1 MQNNF
6 YILYGKR
13 FFDILATILGGL
25 ILLPIIIPIIIWIK
39 LSSKGPLFY
48 VQKRVG
54 KNFKEFNLYKFRS
67 MIINADKVGP
77 SVTSGDDPRITK
89 VGRIIRK
96 TKIDELPQLINVIK
110 GDMSL
115 VGPRPEVMKF
125 VKEKKD
131 EYKNILTIKPDNAA
145 IEFRDEE
152 TIMEQ
157 YIDKEKAYIDI
168 VLPQKIKLYNKY
180 ITIKRYKVDIKNFKG
195 YLMNLLDKRFL
206 GVITTIVISI
216 FSFFLV
222 KEFSLINLSIT
233 RVIASFLL

>member
-1 MQNNF
+1 MQNSF
-6 YILYGKR
+6 YSLYGKR
-13 FFDILATILGGL
+13 FFDIIATIFGGF
-25 ILLPIIIPIIIWIK
+25 ILFPILFVIIIWIK

-48 VQKRVG
+48 IQKRVG
-54 KNFKEFNLYKFRS
+54 KDFKEFNLYKFRS
-67 MIINADKVGP
+67 MIVDADKAGP

-125 VKEKKD
+125 VNKKKD
-131 EYKNILTIKPDNAA
+131 EYRSILTIKPGITDNAA

-157 YIDKEKAYIDI
+157 YVDKEKAYIDI
-168 VLPQKIKLYNKY
+168 VLPEKIKLYNKY
-180 ITIKRYKVDIKNFKG
+180 IENMSFISDLKLILKTLKVI
-195 YLMNLLDKRFL
+195 
-206 GVITTIVISI
+206 
-216 FSFFLV
+216 
-222 KEFSLINLSIT
+222 
-233 RVIASFLL
+233 

>member
-1 MQNNF
+1 MQNSF

-13 FFDILATILGGL
+13 FFDIVATILGGL

-39 LSSKGPLFY
+39 LTSKGPLFY
-48 VQKRVG
+48 IQKRVG
-54 KNFKEFNLYKFRS
+54 KNFKEFDLYKFRS

-131 EYKNILTIKPDNAA
+131 EYKSILTIKPGITDNAA

-157 YIDKEKAYIDI
+157 YDDKEKAYIDI
-168 VLPQKIKLYNKY
+168 VLPQKIELYNKY
-180 ITIKRYKVDIKNFKG
+180 IRNISLLNDIKLILKT
-195 YLMNLLDKRFL
+195 LK
-206 GVITTIVISI
+206 VI
-216 FSFFLV
+216 
-222 KEFSLINLSIT
+222 
-233 RVIASFLL
+233 